1 MFPKRVNY
9 RFFTDDE
16 ISKIS
21 VLELKS
27 PVSFDRLGHPVPQG
41 LYDTRL
47 GPTEPGQTYV
57 FLSNSLSQSL
67 GLKYEIH
74 VISITH
80 VLLIYVYQSF
90 MYRLFIY
97 HTS

>member
-57 FLSNSLSQSL
+57 FLNFHTHYVTFRTHSLC
-67 GLKYEIH
+67 
-74 VISITH
+74 ITH
-80 VLLIYVYQSF
+80 LC
-90 MYRLFIY
+90 
-97 HTS
+97 TN